1 MQTIILYGSQYGT
14 TKRYADRL
22 AEQTGL
28 PAVSYESAE
37 TFPGTRKLFIWE
49 GCMRAA

>member
-28 PAVSYESAE
+28 PAVSYESAGDLSRY
-37 TFPGTRKLFIWE
+37 TQVVIWE